1 MTAVVYTSASGF
13 TKKYAE
19 ILSAETTIPVY
30 NLKEAKEKLSKGAE
44 IIYMGW
50 LFAGGVKGYNNAIK
64 RYSVKAVCAVGMGNP
79 SDKVISEIKERHHIE
94 NMKLF
99 YLQGG
104 FDINKLHGLYIILM
118 KGMSKSIIKQIEA
131 KPDQTPDDAVTL
143 DMMKNGKNMVSE
155 KNLVPVIGWIKE
167 NNL

>member
-1 MTAVVYTSASGF
+1 MTAIIYTSASGF

-19 ILSAETTIPVY
+19 MLSAKTAFPVY

-50 LFAGGVKGYNNAIK
+50 LFAGGVKGYNNSLK
-64 RYSVKAVCAVGMGNP
+64 KYSVKAICAVGMENP
-79 SDKVISEIKERHHIE
+79 SEKVISEIKERHHIQ

-104 FDINKLHGLYIILM
+104 FDINKLHGLNKILM
-118 KGMSKSIIKQIEA
+118 KGMSKAIIKQIEA
-131 KPDQTPDDAVTL
+131 KPDKTPDDDVML
-143 DMMKNGKNMVSE
+143 DMVKNGRNMVSE
-155 KNLVPVIGWIKE
+155 KNLAPVIGWIKE
-167 NNL
+167 NNI